1 VRSRE
6 EGRVCSRERER
17 EGVCAAIEK
26 KEKLSINEFG
36 FNRAAKREGPTLER
50 GCSPRKKR
58 REKGVRAVER
68 EEEVQPHRERRERCR
83 RVSQPEKEKRIER
96 VNVCVCGQP
105 EFGPSHNGRKKVLE
119 RRCLEIILSQKEK
132 VSRKK
137 RGFNKEVQLGQQVE
151 RPECCKRIGGW

>member
-1 VRSRE
+1 VSRNK
-6 EGRVCSRERER
+6 C
-17 EGVCAAIEK
+17 
-26 KEKLSINEFG
+26 G
-36 FNRAAKREGPTLER
+36 FNRAAKREGPALER
-50 GCSPRKKR
+50 GSSPRKKR

-105 EFGPSHNGRKKVLE
+105 DSGPSHKGRKVSE
-119 RRCLEIILSQKEK
+119 RCPETILSQSEK
-132 VSRKK
+132 VSREK

-151 RPECCKRIGGW
+151 RPECCKRIGG